1 MIRIATRDEMQ
12 AIDAYSIHEIGI
24 PGMVLME
31 KAAMA
36 LYEEVVARIPRH
48 SRSLIMVEK
57 GNNGGDGLAL
67 ARMMI
72 ETGYDVTIY
81 EIGGIKKAS
90 DSYQAQRDIL
100 GKMGIPVEEQM
111 PEGEYDVIIDGIFG
125 VGLTREVKGI
135 QKEVIDTFNQ
145 KEAYRIAIDVP
156 SGVDASTGNVLGTAF
171 MADLT
176 VTFGLQKVGLLLYPG
191 ASYAGEVV
199 VRQIGFPAMAVDSV
213 NPGAFS
219 YEDGDEKLLPKRT
232 QDSHKGTYGRVLVI
246 AGSKNMAG
254 AAYLSAKAAYRS
266 GCGLVRVFT
275 EESNRQIIQ
284 TLLPEAILTT
294 YDGRRDGMKKLPE
307 AISWADVI
315 VLGPGMGQGKTTRA
329 FLTILKEC
337 VKVPVILDADGL
349 NEIARM
355 REEEGNYL
363 KDFPVPVILTPHIL
377 EMSRLSGHSV
387 KKIKEDRISIGKTFA
402 KEENV
407 ILVLK
412 DSRTIV
418 TDGTGHLYIN
428 QTGNNGM
435 STGGSGDVLTGILA
449 GMLAAGLKPMEAAS
463 MAVFLHGRSGDEAAK
478 MYSQRGMLAGD
489 IIEGLTMVL
498 GDIS

>member
-135 QKEVIDTFNQ
+135 QKEVIDTFNK

-176 VTFGLQKVGLLLYPG
+176 VTFGLQKVG
-191 ASYAGEVV
+191 
-199 VRQIGFPAMAVDSV
+199 QIG
-213 NPGAFS
+213 
-219 YEDGDEKLLPKRT
+219 
-232 QDSHKGTYGRVLVI
+232 
-246 AGSKNMAG
+246 
-254 AAYLSAKAAYRS
+254 
-266 GCGLVRVFT
+266 
-275 EESNRQIIQ
+275 
-284 TLLPEAILTT
+284 
-294 YDGRRDGMKKLPE
+294 
-307 AISWADVI
+307 
-315 VLGPGMGQGKTTRA
+315 RA
-329 FLTILKEC
+329 H
-337 VKVPVILDADGL
+337 V
-349 NEIARM
+349 
-355 REEEGNYL
+355 
-363 KDFPVPVILTPHIL
+363 
-377 EMSRLSGHSV
+377 
-387 KKIKEDRISIGKTFA
+387 
-402 KEENV
+402 
-407 ILVLK
+407 
-412 DSRTIV
+412 
-418 TDGTGHLYIN
+418 
-428 QTGNNGM
+428 
-435 STGGSGDVLTGILA
+435 
-449 GMLAAGLKPMEAAS
+449 
-463 MAVFLHGRSGDEAAK
+463 
-478 MYSQRGMLAGD
+478 
-489 IIEGLTMVL
+489 
-498 GDIS
+498 